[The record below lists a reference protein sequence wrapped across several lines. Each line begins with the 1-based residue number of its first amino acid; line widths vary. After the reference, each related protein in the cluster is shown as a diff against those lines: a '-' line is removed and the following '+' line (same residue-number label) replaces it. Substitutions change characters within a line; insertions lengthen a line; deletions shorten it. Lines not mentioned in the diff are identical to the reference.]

1 MKNLEILNE
10 STREKVDKLPFF
22 IRYIIDKLV
31 MCIDDLINGKCD
43 EEVIVNTMSTL
54 ENNAKGRYCREDLVS
69 FEKAADLLC
78 FGKNRVALKRLLD
91 KNGIRQ
97 VIINNHKVGY
107 VRSEIMVLRDKL
119 NEEIRCREVKFRKRP
134 QWAVRKNL

>member
-1 MKNLEILNE
+1 MKNLGILNE

-54 ENNAKGRYCREDLVS
+54 ENNANGRYCREDLVS
-69 FEKAADLLC
+69 FEKAAGLLC

-134 QWAVRKNL
+134 QRDVRKNL